1 MKIKYYK
8 HILLTYDFDAKK
20 ETRVVINSF
29 RKKPTLAQMR
39 AVNAI
44 TCMSEEREID
54 VPTEEVLEL
63 IDRLENSLIY
73 DTNIIDEFEKEN

>member
-20 ETRVVINSF
+20 ETQVAINSF
-29 RKKPTLAQMR
+29 RKKPTQAQMK
-39 AVNAI
+39 AVNAVTSI
-44 TCMSEEREID
+44 SEEREI
-54 VPTEEVLEL
+54 ELSSAELLKL
-63 IDRLENSLIY
+63 IDEKENSLIY